1 MTRREEYDRQ
11 HYQDSTNEAIR
22 KTEQI
27 TEMLKILQKYEKP
40 TWSNAHDMDGICE
53 MLQQVIDQ
61 MELIAFFMG

>member
-1 MTRREEYDRQ
+1 MTSREEYDRQ
-11 HYQDSTNEAIR
+11 HYHNSTKESIR